1 VHLTERSVDHVFDW
15 LKNVPVETIDPH
27 NIYEHGFPSILINAT
42 QANLKE
48 WVSFLEQR
56 LY

>member
-1 VHLTERSVDHVFDW
+1 MHLTERSVDHVFDW